1 MAYIDAKRTRIWVH
15 PTWRSEDGA
24 PAGTT
29 DVALEADGWSF
40 LGGARS
46 DQAQSTPNTQDFY
59 HYGESTAVSTSSPP
73 TRTINVPASEDL
85 ENEGQQIAR
94 WAAEDNETI
103 GLLVLKDGTN
113 GYVVEATVVLNDES
127 GDAQGGLRVTGFTF
141 TPLSDR
147 IYVGTSGVYVP
158 AAS

>member
-15 PTWRSEDGA
+15 PTWRSADGA
-24 PAGTT
+24 PPDVSDSALALAGW
-29 DVALEADGWSF
+29 AF

-85 ENEGQQIAR
+85 ADEGQSIAR
-94 WAAEDNETI
+94 WAAEDSETI

-113 GYVVEATVVLNDES
+113 GYVVEATAVLNDES

-158 AAS
+158 GS